1 MAGQEVKYTV
11 TLRDL
16 ISAALKRV
24 QGEAK
29 KTDATMSDLN
39 KTVKTLGNAFGIG
52 IGVAGVVRFG
62 NAVLESLK
70 NYEYFSSGLRTLM
83 KGDAQTAKALEAQL
97 ISLAKE
103 TPFSLVE
110 VQDATKQLLAYGFSA
125 GSVTQNIR
133 MLGDVASGL
142 KIPFSDIAYLYG
154 TLKTQGRAY
163 TKDIMQFT
171 SRGIPVIKELAKQ
184 FNVTEDAVMKLVEDG
199 KVGFK
204 EIERAF
210 QSMTGQGGM
219 FFKMMDEQSKT
230 TGGRISM
237 LGDSFEQLKVNIGK
251 SQTGIINLTVE
262 FLDKM
267 TSAIGKSLSMGN
279 YMNEAFKKQGAEQ
292 YGTFRELIHNLSAS
306 LGLQKVFG
314 GGEMAQTLGYVAQV
328 QSDIDTANKSLVDA
342 YKAEA
347 KLNKML
353 ADISQE
359 HYFGITENP
368 AEYLKRR
375 AVLKQGI
382 ADIKGIIKLQKEA
395 GKVTAP
401 ELTPEQQAAQNL
413 AAQTKAEAPKYTQIH
428 INIQEMKAAEDINIV
443 STKNEDWRQVSDKI
457 MEMMTGALNDSQR
470 MAVH

>member
-1 MAGQEVKYTV
+1 
-11 TLRDL
+11 
-16 ISAALKRV
+16 
-24 QGEAK
+24 
-29 KTDATMSDLN
+29 
-39 KTVKTLGNAFGIG
+39 
-52 IGVAGVVRFG
+52 
-62 NAVLESLK
+62 
-70 NYEYFSSGLRTLM
+70 
-83 KGDAQTAKALEAQL
+83 
-97 ISLAKE
+97 
-103 TPFSLVE
+103 
-110 VQDATKQLLAYGFSA
+110 
-125 GSVTQNIR
+125 
-133 MLGDVASGL
+133 MLFRS
-142 KIPFSDIAYLYG
+142 
-154 TLKTQGRAY
+154 
-163 TKDIMQFT
+163 
-171 SRGIPVIKELAKQ
+171 AKQ

-347 KLNKML
+347 KLK
-353 ADISQE
+353 I
-359 HYFGITENP
+359 G
-368 AEYLKRR
+368 R
-375 AVLKQGI
+375 AHV
-382 ADIKGIIKLQKEA
+382 
-395 GKVTAP
+395 
-401 ELTPEQQAAQNL
+401 
-413 AAQTKAEAPKYTQIH
+413 
-428 INIQEMKAAEDINIV
+428 
-443 STKNEDWRQVSDKI
+443 
-457 MEMMTGALNDSQR
+457 
-470 MAVH
+470 

>member
-1 MAGQEVKYTV
+1 MASQEVKYTV

-16 ISAALKRV
+16 ISNALRRV

-39 KTVKTLGNAFGIG
+39 KTVRNLGNAFGIG
-52 IGVAGVVRFG
+52 IGVTSVVKFG
-62 NAVLESLK
+62 SAVLESLK

-125 GSVTQNIR
+125 GSVTKNIK

-163 TKDIMQFT
+163 SRDIMQFT

-184 FNVTEDAVMKLVEDG
+184 FNVAESEVMKLVESG
-199 KVGFK
+199 KVGFSD
-204 EIERAF
+204 IEKAF
-210 QSMTGQGGM
+210 QSMTGEGGM
-219 FFKMMDEQSKT
+219 FFKMMDEQSRT
-230 TGGRISM
+230 VGGRISM
-237 LGDSFEQLKVNIGK
+237 LGDSWEQVKVNIGK
-251 SQTGIINLTVE
+251 SQTGIISLTVN
-262 FLDKM
+262 FLEKM
-267 TSAIGKSLSMGN
+267 TSAVGKSLSMGN
-279 YMNEAFKKQGAEQ
+279 YMNEAFQKQGASQ
-292 YGTFRELIHNLSAS
+292 YGTFRELIHNLSSS

-314 GGEMAQTLGYVAQV
+314 SGDMAQTLGYVAQV
-328 QSDIDTANKSLVDA
+328 QSDIDNANKSLVDA

-353 ADISQE
+353 SDISNE
-359 HYFGITENP
+359 HYFGITQDP
-368 AEYLKRR
+368 GEYLKRR

-382 ADIKGIIKLQKEA
+382 ADIKGIIKLQKDA

-401 ELTPEQQAAQNL
+401 ELTAEQKAAQNISG
-413 AAQTKAEAPKYTQIH
+413 QTKAEAPKYTQIH
-428 INIQEMKAAEDINIV
+428 INVGTMKAAEEINIV
-443 STKNEDWRQVSDKI
+443 STKSEDWRKVSDKV
-457 MEMMTGALNDSQR
+457 MEMLAGALNDSQR
-470 MAVH
+470 MAAH